1 MVKTALIVDDTEPNR
16 LLLGAIISR
25 LGISVDYAE
34 DGDSA
39 VERFSQISP
48 DIVIIDQI
56 MPNKNGSDAL
66 KQMKLIR
73 QNFTSILMSSLTS
86 SSEIASI
93 MRDCE
98 ADEFLTKP
106 ISSTQIA
113 DVMKKYHHID

>member
-25 LGISVDYAE
+25 LGINVEYAE

-39 VERFSQISP
+39 VEQFSQSSP

-73 QNFTSILMSSLTS
+73 QDFTSILMSSLAR

-93 MRDCE
+93 MRDCG

-113 DVMKKYHHID
+113 DVLKKYHHID

>member
-39 VERFSQISP
+39 VERFSQTSP

-113 DVMKKYHHID
+113 DVLKKYHHID

>member
-1 MVKTALIVDDTEPNR
+1 MDDTEPNR

-39 VERFSQISP
+39 VERFSQTSP

-113 DVMKKYHHID
+113 DVLKKYHHID